1 MEYEYLVTAIEG
13 GWLRPRLIH
22 EQRELDMVDKKKFER
37 LFKTHGFD
45 DFRWID
51 PKEIVVAQWVRM
63 KCIFGCSGYGK
74 NACCPP
80 NTPNIA
86 ECERF
91 FREYKTAAI
100 FHFEKKVDKPE
111 DRHTWSRGINAGL
124 LKLEQAVFLGG
135 QVKAFLMFMD
145 SCSICKNCVE
155 RRSDCKEPQLG
166 RPGAD
171 AMGIDVF
178 STVLKAGYP
187 IEVLS
192 DYHQAMNRYAFLL
205 IE

>member
-1 MEYEYLVTAIEG
+1 MA
-13 GWLRPRLIH
+13 
-22 EQRELDMVDKKKFER
+22 KKKKLEA
-37 LFKTHGFD
+37 LFKKHGFT

-51 PKEIVVAQWVRM
+51 PQDIVVGQWVRM
-63 KCIFGCSGYGK
+63 KCIFGCDEYGK

-80 NTPNIA
+80 NTPPVE

-100 FHFEKKVDKPE
+100 FHFHKKVAKPE
-111 DRHTWSRGINAGL
+111 DRHAWSRGVNAKL

-145 SCSICKNCVE
+145 SCSFCKGCAPN
-155 RRSDCKEPQLG
+155 RAACKEPDLA

-192 DYHQAMNRYAFLL
+192 SFDQAMNRYAFLL

>member
-1 MEYEYLVTAIEG
+1 MT
-13 GWLRPRLIH
+13 
-22 EQRELDMVDKKKFER
+22 DKKKLEA
-37 LFKTHGFD
+37 LFKKHEFP

-51 PKEIVVAQWVRM
+51 PQDIVVGQWVRM
-63 KCIFGCSGYGK
+63 KCVFGCSGYGK

-80 NTPNIA
+80 NTPPIE

-91 FREYKTAAI
+91 FREYKTAAV
-100 FHFEKKVDKPE
+100 FHFHKKVARPE
-111 DRHTWSRGINAGL
+111 DRHAWSRGVNAKL

-145 SCSICKNCVE
+145 SCSVCK
-155 RRSDCKEPQLG
+155 DCAPKRDACKDPMRA

-192 DYHQAMNRYAFLL
+192 SFGQAMNRYAFLL

>member
-1 MEYEYLVTAIEG
+1 MPETKTLET
-13 GWLRPRLIH
+13 
-22 EQRELDMVDKKKFER
+22 
-37 LFKTHGFD
+37 LFRKRGFT

-63 KCIFGCSGYGK
+63 KCVYGCPDYGQ

-80 NTPNIA
+80 NTPSVE

-91 FREYKTAAI
+91 FREYKSAAI
-100 FHFEKKVDKPE
+100 FHFAKAVAKPE
-111 DRHTWSRGINAGL
+111 DRHTWSRGINDGL
-124 LKLEQAVFLGG
+124 LALEQAVFLSGR
-135 QVKAFLMFMD
+135 VKAFLMFMD
-145 SCSICKNCVE
+145 TCGQCSKCAPTRAACK
-155 RRSDCKEPQLG
+155 KPKLA
-166 RPGAD
+166 RPSPD

-192 DYHQAMNRYAFLL
+192 DYKQQMNRYAILL
-205 IE
+205 ID